1 MMNIIDW
8 FDGKKTAIG
17 LVSLAILETG
27 VLEEGTIESRIAL
40 TIAWLFTGVGIIH
53 KFTK

>member
-1 MMNIIDW
+1 MIKIINW
-8 FDGKKTAIG
+8 FDNKKTAIG

-27 VLEEGTIESRIAL
+27 VLTEGTIESRIAL
-40 TIAWLFTGVGIIH
+40 TIAWIFTGVGIIH